1 MVTPT
6 QAKSMQAAN
15 GTEVLDRE
23 QTRRGPWFRPDI
35 DIYETTDEL
44 VVLADIPGATGDN
57 VDIRFENGLL
67 TVNAHIDQRQPEEH
81 RYLIREYAIGD
92 YSRTFQVS
100 EDVDASRITAELAEG
115 VLTVHLPKAEAAKPR
130 KIQVQSK

>member
-1 MVTPT
+1 MVT
-6 QAKSMQAAN
+6 AKQSTKAAN
-15 GTEVLDRE
+15 GTEVLERE

-44 VVLADIPGATGDN
+44 VVLADVPGASGES

-67 TVNAHIDQRQPEEH
+67 TVNARIEQRQGEETD
-81 RYLIREYAIGD
+81 YAIQEYAVGD

-100 EDVDASRITAELAEG
+100 EDIDPSRITAELADG
-115 VLTVHLPKAEAAKPR
+115 LLTVHLPKAEAAKPR